1 MARSP
6 DHPIARSTVT
16 PSFQDLFHR
25 LPDVAASA
33 PGRVNLIGEH
43 TDYNGGFVLPMPV
56 PQQTRVEIA
65 RRTGT
70 RACVWS
76 AGFCDDRPV
85 EYELGQESPRRAWID
100 YIQGLTA
107 ILRGRGHQVGG
118 FDMRITSEVPA
129 GAGLASS
136 AALEVA
142 ALRALR
148 SAFALAL
155 DDVTLA
161 RVGQQTEREFVG
173 APVGI
178 MDQMVASLG
187 APGCALFIDTR
198 TLETARVALPPAA
211 ALIVID
217 SGVKH
222 GHAYGEYRTR
232 RAECARA
239 AAALGVAELRDV
251 SLEHLDRVARLP
263 PPLDRRAR
271 HVVTENARVL
281 ETVRA
286 LGAGDLARV
295 GALFAASHASMRDDY
310 DVSIPEVDALARA
323 ASGDPDVFGARLT
336 GGGFGGAVIALAR
349 AGAEAGAAQRI
360 ASRYREATG
369 RAGAVLLPQGIGL

>member
-1 MARSP
+1 MTDAP
-6 DHPIARSTVT
+6 DFHTLFLRPADVT
-16 PSFQDLFHR
+16 
-25 LPDVAASA
+25 ASA

-56 PQQTRVEIA
+56 PQRTQVEVALQRGVRA
-65 RRTGT
+65 R
-70 RACVWS
+70 VWS
-76 AGFCDDRPV
+76 EGFSREAPA
-85 EYELGQESPRRAWID
+85 EYELGRESPRREWID

-107 ILRGRGHQVGG
+107 ILRGMGHLVGG
-118 FDMRITSEVPA
+118 FDMRITSEIPP

-148 SAFALAL
+148 SAFGLAL

-161 RVGQQTEREFVG
+161 RVGQRAEREFVG

-178 MDQMVASLG
+178 MDQTVASLG
-187 APGCALFIDTR
+187 APDLALFIDTR
-198 TLETARVALPPAA
+198 TLQTARVALPSGGSIIA
-211 ALIVID
+211 ID
-217 SGVKH
+217 SGVRH
-222 GHAYGEYRTR
+222 GHARGEYRTR
-232 RAECARA
+232 RAECERA

-251 SLEHLDRVARLP
+251 STDDLDRVARLP
-263 PPLDRRAR
+263 APLDRRAR

-286 LGAGDLARV
+286 MKAGDLARV

-310 DVSIPEVDALARA
+310 EVSVAEVDVLQQA
-323 ASGDPDVFGARLT
+323 ASDDPDVFGARLT

-349 AGAEAGAAQRI
+349 AGSEAVAARRI
-360 ASRYREATG
+360 AIRYREATG
-369 RAGAVLLPQGIGL
+369 RDGTILLP